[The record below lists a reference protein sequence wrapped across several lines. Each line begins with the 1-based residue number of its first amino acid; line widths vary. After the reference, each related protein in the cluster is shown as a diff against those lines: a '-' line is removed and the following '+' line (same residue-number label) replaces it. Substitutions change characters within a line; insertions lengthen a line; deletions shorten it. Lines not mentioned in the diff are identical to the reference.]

1 MKISQYLRHLAQDK
15 DSLLFDANCQQ
26 FFAQL
31 AGVFGPLESQ
41 ETIQEIVLS
50 QPGSQADYSLR
61 LDKSN
66 RDTTLVLLRQAEL
79 VRSSAAWKSLVDLC
93 ALWCNEQSEFS
104 GKVSNVWIEMD
115 YDSFR
120 QGRLEPCVFFDSS
133 QVRPQ
138 EEHGW
143 IDPALAI
150 LLGEEQRAALRP
162 RLDFCIDALAGR
174 NRQLFQLGVM
184 LGRQATAV
192 RLFTSDM
199 TREQLLSYL
208 VELNWPGDLAGLTAR
223 LELLDPFVRRFI
235 LDFDVT
241 PTGISEK
248 IGINFGLRNSGDA
261 AVDEFLAFAGLQQ
274 LCLAEKRAE
283 IGHWLAAAPDPVA
296 LIFNDISHFK
306 LAITPAGV
314 PGKLK
319 AYLRQGSFPRR
330 EFAAFARPRM
340 MNIELTTRCPLH
352 CPQCYCD
359 LSQGRDIDLETAKG
373 FVRQAGAL
381 QMQQINLS
389 GGETLAYPHLS
400 ELIACCREHGIRA
413 NVALS
418 GFGFDVEVLR
428 NLRSAGVGGIF
439 ISLNGSTEAVNRQSR
454 DGYDL
459 AIKALATLQQENDPD
474 YLINWV
480 AHRHNVEDFP
490 ALVALAESYGVKTV
504 VVMAFKPDSRHELPS
519 LPSQEQLLYLADFIK
534 KYPAGPLKIG
544 IESCF
549 SPLRALVGQKFFVNL
564 NRGIDKGCQAGRDSL
579 SVSVDGKLTPCRHLE
594 IEEKNRSIA
603 EYWQHSEVLKQL
615 RAVEQETRTPCHGCS
630 YERYCL
636 HCMAVSWKM
645 HGGLFKGNDFCGLNQ
660 DVSQ

>member
-1 MKISQYLRHLAQDK
+1 MKLNVYLRNLAQDK
-15 DSLLFDANCQQ
+15 ESPLFDQDGRRV
-26 FFAQL
+26 FDWL
-31 AGVFGPLESQ
+31 ATEIGGIESQ
-41 ETIQEIVLS
+41 ETIQETELS
-50 QPGSQADYSLR
+50 SVERQADYSFR
-61 LDKSN
+61 LDRSD
-66 RDTTLVLLRQAEL
+66 RDATLAFLRQSTLVQ
-79 VRSSAAWKSLVDLC
+79 SSAAWKAVADLC
-93 ALWCNEQSEFS
+93 SLWYDEQSGFAAR
-104 GKVSNVWIEMD
+104 VSNVWLEFD
-115 YDSFR
+115 HEPCR
-120 QGRLEPCVFFDSS
+120 KGLLEPCLFFDISL
-133 QVRPQ
+133 VRPQ
-138 EEHGW
+138 EEREW
-143 IDPALAI
+143 IYPALSILVGKERSAAI
-150 LLGEEQRAALRP
+150 QP

-174 NRQLFQLGVM
+174 NRQLFQLGMM
-184 LGRQATAV
+184 LGRQAESV

-199 TREQLLSYL
+199 SREHLLAYL
-208 VELNWPGDLAGLTAR
+208 ADLQWPGDLAGLAEQ
-223 LELLDPFVRRFI
+223 LEMLEPFANKFI
-235 LDFDVT
+235 LDFDVA
-241 PTGISEK
+241 PHGISEK
-248 IGINFGLRNSGDA
+248 IGINFGLRRSDDA
-261 AVDEFLAFAGLQQ
+261 AAIEFLSFAETIK
-274 LCLAEKRAE
+274 LCVAQKRE
-283 IGHWLAAAPDPVA
+283 GVRSWLAAAPDPVA

-306 LAITPAGV
+306 LVINPAGV

-319 AYLRQGSFPRR
+319 AYLRQSSVPRR

-340 MNIELTTRCPLH
+340 MNIELTTRCPLR

-359 LSQGRDIDLETAKG
+359 LSQGRDIDLKTAKG

-389 GGETLAYPHLS
+389 GGETLVYPHLS
-400 ELIACCREHGIRA
+400 ELIECCREHGIRA

-418 GFGFDVEVLR
+418 GYGFDAAVLR
-428 NLRSAGVGGIF
+428 KLRSAGVGGIF
-439 ISLNGSTEAVNRQSR
+439 ISLNGSTEDVNRNSR

-459 AIKALATLQQENDPD
+459 AIKALETLQQENDPD

-490 ALVALAESYGVKTV
+490 ALVALAKRYGVKTV

-519 LPSQEQLLYLADFIK
+519 LPSREQLMFLADFIK

-594 IEEKNRSIA
+594 IEEDHGSIA
-603 EYWQHSEVLKQL
+603 EYWRESKVIRQL
-615 RAVEQETRTPCHGCS
+615 LTVENDARPPCQGCG

-645 HGGLFKGNDFCGLNQ
+645 HGALLKANDFCELNQ
-660 DVSQ
+660 SESR

>member
-1 MKISQYLRHLAQDK
+1 
-15 DSLLFDANCQQ
+15 
-26 FFAQL
+26 
-31 AGVFGPLESQ
+31 
-41 ETIQEIVLS
+41 
-50 QPGSQADYSLR
+50 
-61 LDKSN
+61 
-66 RDTTLVLLRQAEL
+66 
-79 VRSSAAWKSLVDLC
+79 
-93 ALWCNEQSEFS
+93 
-104 GKVSNVWIEMD
+104 
-115 YDSFR
+115 
-120 QGRLEPCVFFDSS
+120 VFFDIS
-133 QVRPQ
+133 QVRSQ
-138 EEHGW
+138 EDHEW
-143 IDPALAI
+143 IYPAVSI
-150 LLGEEQRAALRP
+150 LLGKARSAAIRP
-162 RLDFCIDALAGR
+162 QLDFCIDSLAGR

-184 LGRQATAV
+184 LGRQAESV
-192 RLFTSDM
+192 RLFTNDLN
-199 TREQLLSYL
+199 REHLLAYL
-208 VELNWPGDLAGLTAR
+208 TDLHWPGDLAGLAAQ
-223 LELLDPFVRRFI
+223 LEMLEPFVSKFI

-241 PTGISEK
+241 PHGISEK
-248 IGINFGLRNSGDA
+248 IGINFGLRRSDDA
-261 AVDEFLAFAGLQQ
+261 AVIDFLSFAETLE
-274 LCLAEKRAE
+274 LCVAQKRE
-283 IGHWLAAAPDPVA
+283 GVRSWLGAAPDPVA
-296 LIFNDISHFK
+296 MIFNDISHFK
-306 LAITPAGV
+306 LVINPAGA

-319 AYLRQGSFPRR
+319 AYLRQGSVPRR

-340 MNIELTTRCPLH
+340 MNIELTTRCPLR

-389 GGETLAYPHLS
+389 GGETLVYPHLF
-400 ELIACCREHGIRA
+400 ELIECCREHGIRA

-418 GFGFDVEVLR
+418 GYGFDAEALR
-428 NLRSAGVGGIF
+428 KLRSVGVGGIF
-439 ISLNGSTEAVNRQSR
+439 VSLNGSTEAVNRNSR

-459 AIKALATLQQENDPD
+459 AIKALATLQQEKDPD

-490 ALVALAESYGVKTV
+490 ALIALAERCGVKTV

-519 LPSQEQLLYLADFIK
+519 LPSREQLMFLADFIK

-594 IEEKNRSIA
+594 IEENFDSIA
-603 EYWQHSEVLKQL
+603 EYWQQSRVIGQL
-615 RAVEQETRTPCHGCS
+615 RTVERDARPPCQACS

-645 HGGLFKGNDFCGLNQ
+645 HGELFKGNDFCELNQ
-660 DVSQ
+660 NESR